1 MTYRDD
7 AQALAAR
14 QATLEAE
21 LFRKQRELAE
31 VTSMLAEARR
41 VEQAESYFE
50 RAPDLR
56 RRQRHHLAIAA
67 VLALLITGGAGFA
80 AVAAA
85 GHRAE
90 EVSSAVGEPRPAKA
104 RPRPARVSPEYLERM
119 KAQDEAFRAL
129 GLIPVVPPIAPSDR
143 EAEILCRL
151 PPVRSPAGED
161 QR

>member
-7 AQALAAR
+7 AAALAAR
-14 QATLEAE
+14 QATLQAE
-21 LFRKQRELAE
+21 LCRKQRELAE

-50 RAPDLR
+50 HAPDLR
-56 RRQRHHLAIAA
+56 RRQRRHLSIAA
-67 VLALLITGGAGFA
+67 VLVLLITGGAAFA

-85 GHRAE
+85 GDRTEA
-90 EVSSAVGEPRPAKA
+90 VSEPRAAKLRIRPA
-104 RPRPARVSPEYLERM
+104 RVSPARVSPEYLERM

-129 GLIPVVPPIAPSDR
+129 GLIPVVAPV
-143 EAEILCRL
+143 EPAG
-151 PPVRSPAGED
+151 SPAGED